1 MFKIPYIREIIGG
14 NMRKEF
20 DNYIENV
27 HPGEHVNI
35 AGLWM
40 TILEALKSMP
50 EHYEGLYIAWLEQNQ
65 LLN

>member
-1 MFKIPYIREIIGG
+1 
-14 NMRKEF
+14 MRKEF